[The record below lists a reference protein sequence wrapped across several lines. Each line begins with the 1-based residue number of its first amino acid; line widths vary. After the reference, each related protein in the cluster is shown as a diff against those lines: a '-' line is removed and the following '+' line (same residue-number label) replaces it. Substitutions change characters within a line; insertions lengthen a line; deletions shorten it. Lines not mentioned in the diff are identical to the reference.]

1 MIGWIEETLD
11 VSQNAARL
19 IFTIGFIVILSLIRF
34 AILRVVRS
42 RIEDPAVAYRTNKV
56 VGYTVWIVGLIVL
69 IFIWAEGGNFA
80 TYLGLVSAGLAIA
93 LTDPIKDLAGFLFI
107 VTRRPFHIGNRIEVD
122 GHIGDVADI
131 RAFRYSMIEI
141 GNWVDADQS
150 TGRLIHIP
158 NGTVFT
164 SPIANYSEGF
174 EFVWHEVEMLVTF
187 ESDWERAEAIV
198 AGALEEHAPHHQPER
213 AQQELHETM
222 AQYRFEFSHTAPA
235 SYVQVKDSGVLVVGR
250 ILVEVK
256 ERRRVDNA
264 IWRSI
269 LHAIGAEP
277 SVEFAYPTVRTFL
290 PDTVRYQRD

>member
-1 MIGWIEETLD
+1 VINWIEETFD
-11 VSQNAARL
+11 VTEATARL
-19 IFTIGFIVILSLIRF
+19 IFSVGFIVVLALIRV
-34 AILRVVRS
+34 AILRFVKRK
-42 RIEDPAVAYRTNKV
+42 IEDPAVAYRTNKV
-56 VGYTVWIVGLIVL
+56 VGYSVWILGLIVL
-69 IFIWAEGGNFA
+69 IFIWAEGGGLA
-80 TYLGLVSAGLAIA
+80 TYLALVSAGLTIA
-93 LTDPIKDLAGFLFI
+93 LAEPIKDLAGWLFI

-187 ESDWERAEAIV
+187 ESDWEAAERIV
-198 AGALEEHAPHHQPER
+198 AAALEEHAPHHQPER
-213 AQQELHETM
+213 AQQELRETM
-222 AQYRFEFSHTAPA
+222 AEYRFKFSHTAPA
-235 SYVQVKDSGVLVVGR
+235 TYVAVKDSGVLVIGR

-264 IWRSI
+264 LWRSI
-269 LHAIGAEP
+269 LHGIAAEP

-290 PDTVRYQRD
+290 PDTLRLQRG